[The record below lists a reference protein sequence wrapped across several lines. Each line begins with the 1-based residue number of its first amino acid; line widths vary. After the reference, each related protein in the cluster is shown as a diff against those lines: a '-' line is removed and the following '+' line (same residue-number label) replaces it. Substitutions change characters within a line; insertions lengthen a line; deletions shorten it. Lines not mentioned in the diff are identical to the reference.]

1 MQYSFRDLQPTNKN
15 EYEDIPTEGFVFGS
29 FDSRKAGWWV
39 VSREAPTPTENE
51 IVEQVAYTQGVY
63 DFSMFNG
70 ERFFGNR
77 EITYKI
83 VMPLSVYHE
92 RKTFE
97 EEIKRQLMPVGI
109 GNLVDTHEDCYYWS
123 GKCKSVEVDDDEE
136 KGMLTATV
144 VFDCYPYAYTNNL
157 EGADI
162 WDDVI
167 FDHWIWQ
174 PVKFNVTES
183 MDVTLENIG
192 SRPVI
197 CHFAVTG
204 KVTVK
209 GPGFNGYELTKDNA
223 DKATITMPLGK
234 NKFTLSGSGTIEF
247 KFRREEMI

>member
-1 MQYSFRDLQPTNKN
+1 
-15 EYEDIPTEGFVFGS
+15 
-29 FDSRKAGWWV
+29 
-39 VSREAPTPTENE
+39 
-51 IVEQVAYTQGVY
+51 
-63 DFSMFNG
+63 
-70 ERFFGNR
+70 
-77 EITYKI
+77 
-83 VMPLSVYHE
+83 MPLSVYHE
-92 RKTFE
+92 RKIFE

-109 GNLVDTHEDCYYWS
+109 SNLVDTHEDGYYWS

-144 VFDCYPYAYTNNL
+144 VFDCYPYAYANNL

-174 PVKFNVTES
+174 PVKFNVTKS

-223 DKATITMPLGK
+223 NKATITMPLGK